1 MGLRPKSNR
10 MRGPAV
16 SSVPIRC
23 GAVLAAMLAIGVSLL
38 LLIPAGS
45 GAGAPEAR
53 GLGEETV
60 VLAVWATIEPTT
72 SGL

>member
-1 MGLRPKSNR
+1 
-10 MRGPAV
+10 
-16 SSVPIRC
+16 
-23 GAVLAAMLAIGVSLL
+23 MLAIGVSLL